1 MSYPGFVRRLFA
13 SNGAGPRLRP
23 DILPEAPI
31 ALESSA
37 GTDGAATV
45 TLDGG
50 MGRVFA
56 VSVAAPMTVAAA
68 NVPFGACLLLL
79 ITNGG
84 SQPVTWGMAPRWANG
99 VAEAVGGGRKGF
111 VCGKVVGRA
120 SPSPTVQETTAR
132 SAFSAVLYCFRNLAN
147 PASSAGS
154 GARVVLLASAKTRQA
169 R

>member
-1 MSYPGFVRRLFA
+1 MPYPGFVRRIFA
-13 SNGAGPRLRP
+13 NSGAGPRLRP

-31 ALESSA
+31 VLES
-37 GTDGAATV
+37 AATV

-99 VAEAVGGGRKGF
+99 V
-111 VCGKVVGRA
+111 
-120 SPSPTVQETTAR
+120 PP
-132 SAFSAVLYCFRNLAN
+132 
-147 PASSAGS
+147 
-154 GARVVLLASAKTRQA
+154 LLAADGTDLVSLLRGPDGWYGVHVAA
-169 R
+169 HCA

>member
-1 MSYPGFVRRLFA
+1 MSYPGFVRRIFA
-13 SNGAGPRLRP
+13 NNGSGPRLRP

-31 ALESSA
+31 ALESVA
-37 GTDGAATV
+37 TEGAATV

-68 NVPFGACLLLL
+68 NVPPGACLLLL

-99 VAEAVGGGRKGF
+99 V
-111 VCGKVVGRA
+111 
-120 SPSPTVQETTAR
+120 PP
-132 SAFSAVLYCFRNLAN
+132 
-147 PASSAGS
+147 
-154 GARVVLLASAKTRQA
+154 LLAADGTDLVSLLRGPDGWYGVHVAA
-169 R
+169 HCA

>member
-13 SNGAGPRLRP
+13 SNGAGPCLRP

-31 ALESSA
+31 VLESA
-37 GTDGAATV
+37 GTEGAATV

-50 MGRVFA
+50 LGRVFA

-99 VAEAVGGGRKGF
+99 V
-111 VCGKVVGRA
+111 
-120 SPSPTVQETTAR
+120 PP
-132 SAFSAVLYCFRNLAN
+132 
-147 PASSAGS
+147 
-154 GARVVLLASAKTRQA
+154 LLAADGTDLVSLLRGPDGWYGVHVAA
-169 R
+169 HCA